1 MMTINTPGGGVTSRQ
16 VDDMIALL
24 DAIAS
29 FAIGN
34 EPMLSGRVA
43 QRYPHRW
50 RSSDGEV
57 SIDFHGAPDRL
68 G

>member
-1 MMTINTPGGGVTSRQ
+1 MMTINTPGGGVTTRQ
-16 VDDMIALL
+16 IDDLIALL

-29 FAIGN
+29 FATEH
-34 EPMLSGRVA
+34 EPMLSGRVP
-43 QRYPHRW
+43 QRYPIRW